1 MTIDLHDL
9 LPWLNVL
16 IVPAIV
22 LLVRVTFQLGQLVT
36 TVKHQGEDIKRIDS
50 DVGDLRELVFNKIH

>member
-1 MTIDLHDL
+1 MNLHDL

-16 IVPAIV
+16 ILPALVI
-22 LLVRVTFQLGQLVT
+22 LVRLSFQLGQLVT

-50 DVGDLRELVFNKIH
+50 DVGELRELVFTKIH

>member
-1 MTIDLHDL
+1 MSWADI

-16 IVPAIV
+16 IVPALVI
-22 LLVRVTFQLGQLVT
+22 LVRLSFQLGQLVT

-50 DVGDLRELVFNKIH
+50 DVGELRELVFTKIH

>member
-1 MTIDLHDL
+1 MNSLADL

-16 IVPAIV
+16 IVPAV
-22 LLVRVTFQLGQLVT
+22 LMLVRLSFQLGQLVT

-50 DVGDLRELVFNKIH
+50 DVGELRDLVFNKIH

>member
-1 MTIDLHDL
+1 MNATDL

-16 IVPAIV
+16 IVPAV
-22 LLVRVTFQLGQLVT
+22 LMLVRLSFQLGQLVT

-50 DVGDLRELVFNKIH
+50 DVGELRDLVFNKIH

>member
-1 MTIDLHDL
+1 MSWADI

-16 IVPAIV
+16 IVPTLVI
-22 LLVRVTFQLGQLVT
+22 LVRLSFQLGQLVT

-50 DVGDLRELVFNKIH
+50 DVGELRELVFTKIH

>member
-1 MTIDLHDL
+1 MNSLHDI

-16 IVPAIV
+16 ILPALYMI
-22 LLVRVTFQLGQLVT
+22 VRVSFQLGQLVT

-50 DVGDLRELVFNKIH
+50 DVGELRDLVFNKIQ